1 MPPARPTPPPADPDL
16 AQAFQEVAKGE
27 KTAEVMETQ
36 LTILERKIDELLA
49 SVDLPSE
56 LDPIPPEEDIDT
68 GEEIDTSTSSGSEK
82 GKGLE
87 A

>member
-1 MPPARPTPPPADPDL
+1 MTSLR
-16 AQAFQEVAKGE
+16 GE

-68 GEEIDTSTSSGSEK
+68 GEEIDTSTSSGSGS

>member
-1 MPPARPTPPPADPDL
+1 MTSPR
-16 AQAFQEVAKGE
+16 GE

-68 GEEIDTSTSSGSEK
+68 GEEIDTGTNSGPEK
-82 GKGLE
+82 GKGLK

>member
-1 MPPARPTPPPADPDL
+1 MTPSR
-16 AQAFQEVAKGE
+16 GE
-27 KTAEVMETQ
+27 KTAHVMETQ

-56 LDPIPPEEDIDT
+56 LDPIPPEEQIET
-68 GEEIDTSTSSGSEK
+68 GEEIHTSTSSGQEK

>member
-1 MPPARPTPPPADPDL
+1 MTSLR
-16 AQAFQEVAKGE
+16 GE

>member
-1 MPPARPTPPPADPDL
+1 MTPSR
-16 AQAFQEVAKGE
+16 GE
-27 KTAEVMETQ
+27 KTADVMETQ

-56 LDPIPPEEDIDT
+56 LDPIPPEEQIES
-68 GEEIDTSTSSGSEK
+68 GEEIDTSTSSGPEK